1 MMTGKDSVGQIV
13 KSSLTGLT
21 HIALPLGLSIIVPLF
36 GDLWT
41 LAMGARHAVRPAQIA
56 DGGETF
62 GVVHQRLHVDHGA
75 SIAHYPYSFNRP
87 GTLKWAKRARDS
99 STPWNPY

>member
-41 LAMGARHAVRPAQIA
+41 AAMGSLDAIRSAHVA
-56 DGGETF
+56 DGGDTF
-62 GVVHQRLHVDHGA
+62 GVVH
-75 SIAHYPYSFNRP
+75 
-87 GTLKWAKRARDS
+87 
-99 STPWNPY
+99 